1 MDIKKNSHPNNWP
14 RSVRE
19 SNQDSFDL
27 HFERM
32 KAFRKLHEPIV
43 KARSAREL
51 RTNIPAAE
59 PVGLKNS
66 LSFLELL
73 KTSYVLNLVT
83 KYGTALLA
91 KNSQN

>member
-1 MDIKKNSHPNNWP
+1 MDIKRNSYPNNQS
-14 RSVRE
+14 RSLHK
-19 SNQDSFDL
+19 SSQDSFEL

-32 KAFRKLHEPIV
+32 KAFRKLHDSIANA
-43 KARSAREL
+43 KSAREL
-51 RTNIPAAE
+51 RTNIPDTE
-59 PVGLKNS
+59 PVGPKNG

-73 KTSYVLNLVT
+73 KISYVLNLVN